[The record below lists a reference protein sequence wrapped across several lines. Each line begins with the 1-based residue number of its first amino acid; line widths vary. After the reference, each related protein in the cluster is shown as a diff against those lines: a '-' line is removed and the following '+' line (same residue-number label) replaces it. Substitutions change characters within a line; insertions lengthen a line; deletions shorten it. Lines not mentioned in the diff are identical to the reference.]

1 MTRHQVSPVLKAL
14 PYKPT
19 LSHRPGKNLLLPHPK
34 PCRTG
39 FWIAGGLFLG
49 GVAAYTAFLYA
60 TLVLEPDYLLPKQ
73 DADVSSRYDARAK
86 NFDDDVSIFE
96 GIFGVNALRKRL
108 AEQASGHVLE
118 VSSGTGRNS
127 SYYDLEKLKSLTF
140 VDQSGPMVEIARK
153 RWDMLHPGYENCS
166 FYIQSANDPLPATAV
181 PKGGFTTILQTM
193 GICSTLNPA
202 ANLSH
207 LGTLVDP
214 AEGRILLLEHG
225 RSKYR
230 FVNWVLDKSAARHAD
245 KHGCWPNRDIKK
257 ILDESGLVIEKIEVS
272 SFGTLY
278 YVEARPGL
286 KQMEASKSTVAK
298 EKSKGFK

>member
-1 MTRHQVSPVLKAL
+1 MP
-14 PYKPT
+14 P
-19 LSHRPGKNLLLPHPK
+19 PK
-34 PCRTG
+34 PRRTG

-60 TLVLEPDYLLPKQ
+60 TLVLEPDYPLPEQ

-108 AEQASGHVLE
+108 AEEASGQVLE

-127 SYYDLEKLKSLTF
+127 SYYDLKKVKSLTF
-140 VDQSGPMVEIARK
+140 VDQSGPMIEIARK
-153 RWDMLHPGYENCS
+153 RWDMLHPGYKNCS
-166 FYIQSANDPLPATAV
+166 FYIQSATDPLPATAV
-181 PKGGFTTILQTM
+181 PRGGFTTILQTM
-193 GICSTLNPA
+193 GICSTPNPA
-202 ANLSH
+202 ATLSH
-207 LGTLVDP
+207 LATLVDP

-225 RSKYR
+225 RSNHS

-245 KHGCWPNRDIKK
+245 KHGCWPNRDIRKVLK
-257 ILDESGLVIEKIEVS
+257 ESGLVIEKMKVS

-278 YVEARPGL
+278 YVEARPGV
-286 KQMEASKSTVAK
+286 KQIEAWKSAETK
-298 EKSKGFK
+298 EKSKSFK